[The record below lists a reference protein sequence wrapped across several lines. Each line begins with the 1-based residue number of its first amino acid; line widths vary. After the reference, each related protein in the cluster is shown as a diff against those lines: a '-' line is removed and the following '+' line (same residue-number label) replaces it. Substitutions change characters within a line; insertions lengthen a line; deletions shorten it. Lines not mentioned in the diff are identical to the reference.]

1 MDVDNT
7 TANSEASSPPAKKR
21 SLAEM
26 FWRLLGL
33 KGAPGRGRLD
43 VRVAVL
49 AGEAGLEH
57 SKRLVDAMDKQG
69 GIRVRLL
76 KKTLEVDAHM
86 ASEEQIQQATVVARS
101 WLQGVNADVL
111 IWGEAPLPGTTLNLR
126 FISAV
131 PDQDDRPSSFG
142 FTQTLHLPIEITPEL
157 LSILLLTTV
166 AAMEIKDGD
175 KAVLLRETLTGALET
190 AVPVIQSPPVDLTS
204 RERSALEFCVGKAI
218 AKVALHQSSPD
229 LYQTAAR
236 HLTEALAGINKD
248 DAPFVWAT
256 AQMDL
261 GMVLQA
267 LIERGDTETMDQT
280 VDAYRAALT
289 LLTKFEYPTEWAIS
303 NHRMGQVLYMLE
315 RESGDTEM
323 LKHAL
328 TSYQSALQ
336 VFTRAESPDVWAE
349 IMNDFARA
357 AQILGEHLRNQEL
370 IQSAI
375 DACRSALEVRTREK
389 HPLWWAATKNN
400 LASALFMLAKQG
412 RGTEELEEAAE
423 VFAEVRD
430 LYEERNA
437 TRQAEIS
444 EKNLSRVVKLLEKRG
459 SRGVPKMKW
468 EQEAE
473 RKEEARAGIE
483 AKEEDDDA
491 ESN

>member
-1 MDVDNT
+1 LDAESNITNAETSLPSV
-7 TANSEASSPPAKKR
+7 KKR
-21 SLAEM
+21 TLAEM
-26 FWRLLGL
+26 FWRLLGFNRP
-33 KGAPGRGRLD
+33 PGRGKLD

-49 AGEAGLEH
+49 AGEAGHEH

-76 KKTLEVDAHM
+76 KKTLELDAYM
-86 ASEEQIQQATVVARS
+86 ASEEQIQQASSVARS
-101 WLQGVNADVL
+101 WLDGARADVL

-131 PDQDDRPSSFG
+131 PDLDVRPGNFG

-157 LSILLLTTV
+157 LSILLLTTI
-166 AAMEIKDGD
+166 AATETKDVE
-175 KAVLLRETLTGALET
+175 KAVLLRDTLEAALEMS
-190 AVPVIQSPPVDLTS
+190 VPVIQSLPVDLTS
-204 RERSALEFCVGKAI
+204 RERAALEFCIGKTI
-218 AKVALHQSSPD
+218 AKVAQLQASPD

-280 VDAYRAALT
+280 VDAYRAGLT
-289 LLTKFEYPTEWAIS
+289 LLTKFEYPKEWAIS

-336 VFTRAESPDVWAE
+336 VFTRSESPDTWAE

-357 AQILGEHLRNQEL
+357 AQILGEHLRNPEVT
-370 IQSAI
+370 QSAI

-389 HPLWWAATKNN
+389 HPLWWATTKNN
-400 LASALFMLAKQG
+400 LGSALFMLAKQG

-423 VFAEVRD
+423 VFAEIRD

-473 RKEEARAGIE
+473 RKEEARAG
-483 AKEEDDDA
+483 AGVKEEDDDA